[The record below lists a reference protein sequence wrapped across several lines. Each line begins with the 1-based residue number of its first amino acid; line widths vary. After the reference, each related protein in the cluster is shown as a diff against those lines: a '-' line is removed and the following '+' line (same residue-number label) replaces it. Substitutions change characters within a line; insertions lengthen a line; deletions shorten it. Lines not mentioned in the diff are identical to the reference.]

1 MLEEL
6 KQIETKTLDDLA
18 ELQKEH
24 AVLDDRLAKLDERR
38 NSVSPEVW
46 AKVSGDYQ
54 KRISELDQAASP
66 LKQEARSQYATLGQL
81 YQKIQEALT
90 NAELKKEEVELRHE
104 LGEFAKKDFQ
114 KQIEESEGVVLAHR
128 QEIEAADT
136 LKKRFTDVFG
146 SEENLAFSGEM
157 DISLSDEAAEEEAA
171 AEEKEAAEPSEE
183 AADEATEEENK
194 VEKAADPLPETQ
206 AVEESPTPS
215 EDSDSMEEDIEEQQG
230 GDWDDDDPTV
240 DAPLPELP
248 SPEEIEKTSNLDT
261 LEDEPVDDT
270 VEESA
275 FTPPPAPGPVD
286 GGVDSTVIL
295 SRPRLVAMENGLAV
309 EEYILSVDTTSM
321 GRAPENSVCLNHDS
335 ISRQHAAI
343 VPTPEGYM
351 ICDLHSE
358 NGTYVNDE
366 KIHERH
372 LSEGDVVR
380 LGATIFIYRS

>member
-6 KQIETKTLDDLA
+6 KQIETQTLDDLA

-24 AVLDDRLAKLDERR
+24 AVLDDRLAKLDERKD
-38 NSVSPEVW
+38 SVSPEVW
-46 AKVSGDYQ
+46 TRVSGDYN
-54 KRISELDQAASP
+54 KRIVELNQAASP

-81 YQKIQEALT
+81 YEKIQEALT
-90 NAELKKEEVELRHE
+90 TAELKKEEIELRHE
-104 LGEFAKKDFQ
+104 LGEFTKKDYQ

-146 SEENLAFSGEM
+146 SEEELAFSGEM
-157 DISLSDEAAEEEAA
+157 EISLSDEAAEEE
-171 AEEKEAAEPSEE
+171 EAAEANEAAEAQEE
-183 AADEATEEENK
+183 AIEEE
-194 VEKAADPLPETQ
+194 EAEAPPITQ
-206 AVEESPTPS
+206 EGEESSDSS
-215 EDSDSMEEDIEEQQG
+215 EDSDSVDQDMEDQPA

-248 SPEEIEKTSNLDT
+248 SPEEIEKTSTLDT

-275 FTPPPAPGPVD
+275 FAPPPAPAPAE

-372 LSEGDVVR
+372 LNEGDVVR